1 MLQFHHWNVSTNPSE
16 DIQYSSEMMKSDEY
30 RANIAPFGNVVN
42 ISFLFFSFLVIR
54 LLSAVFAWE
63 INFLQVQMHQQKPN
77 LSILLK
83 PVRD

>member
-1 MLQFHHWNVSTNPSE
+1 
-16 DIQYSSEMMKSDEY
+16 MMKSDEY